1 MIYKIMD
8 QALNQYK
15 IDQNLI
21 DLSYDLIQGISKLN
35 YEYIYRGK
43 FTKNIT
49 ANLLALTETN
59 LDKAED
65 THKLKKKIYFVM
77 VECLQNI
84 TKHQDKIKDTL
95 GDESA
100 ILVIQK
106 KKNNYYITTGNII
119 DNVNVPRL
127 REQLEKVNSLSPE
140 ELKVYYQEMLINGEI
155 SSKGGAG
162 LGLIAMARKTGNKL
176 IFDFQKVNDKISYFY
191 LRNEIPLDNVPE
203 PTPLDETLKA
213 FDKIKKIHN
222 ILINEDILLNF
233 NGTFDRDNLINLLP
247 IIDAQMHGS
256 LDFKKRVFKIMFE
269 MLHNI
274 VNYSEDYQNK
284 SKKIGENQGIFLLS
298 TKDKNL
304 FFTAGNYLHHTRV
317 NILREKVNFVNS
329 LNGEELLDFYKKIS
343 TYFEKEEIKK
353 PDLSIIE
360 MKLKS
365 GNPLNYKF
373 TDVSADYSFFSIQ
386 AVI

>member
-1 MIYKIMD
+1 MD
-8 QALNQYK
+8 QLTNKVDVKQ
-15 IDQNLI
+15 I
-21 DLSYDLIQGISKLN
+21 DLAYDLIQGISKMN

-59 LDKAED
+59 LDKTDD
-65 THKLKKKIYFVM
+65 TQKLKKKIYFVM

-84 TKHQDKIKDTL
+84 TKHQDKIKDTI
-95 GDESA
+95 GEESA

-106 KKNNYYITTGNII
+106 KDKKYYITTGNVIENFHI
-119 DNVNVPRL
+119 SKL
-127 REQLEKVNSLSPE
+127 SGQLEKVNSLSPE

-162 LGLIAMARKTGNKL
+162 LGLIAMARKTGTKL
-176 IFDFQKVNDKISYFY
+176 IYDFQYVNEKISYFY
-191 LRNEIPLDNVPE
+191 LKTEILLENIH
-203 PTPLDETLKA
+203 ETSINQNDTKYS
-213 FDKIKKIHN
+213 FDKIKKIHE
-222 ILINEDILLNF
+222 ILIKEDILLNF

-256 LDFKKRVFKIMFE
+256 IDFKKRVFKIMFE

-274 VNYSEDYQNK
+274 VNYSEDYISDIRK
-284 SKKIGENQGIFLLS
+284 VGENQGIFLLS
-298 TKDKNL
+298 KKGETF
-304 FFTAGNYLHHTRV
+304 FFTAGNYLHYSKV
-317 NILREKVNFVNS
+317 NVLKDKINFVNQ
-329 LNGEELLDFYKKIS
+329 LDGDELLDFYKKIS
-343 TYFEKEEIKK
+343 IYFEKEEIKK

-360 MKLKS
+360 MRLKS

-373 TDVSADYSFFSIQ
+373 TEVSANYSFFTIQ
-386 AVI
+386 ASI